1 MSPLWMVVSAA
12 AAATTTYT
20 ISNVAQVYWLSNS
33 TMSLYGQFVFFLAA
47 VSVSSLSLLAVHALR
62 ARDVRILL
70 PDHDERQRR
79 LFFCTLCR
87 SRPAVVSNASMLND
101 SWRTPQTA
109 LPPFSFTFGA
119 MTQTELLFLM
129 GLSNATASILQWYST
144 PPTREPPLLNSVIP
158 CLAVVFSVPLSKW
171 WLRDQKRYSAI
182 APLLSFFAIA
192 LGCVVSLLPAMIAGD
207 GLGGGESQR
216 DLFLWTLVN
225 IASQLPSAGS
235 LVLIQAYL
243 MRSDALA
250 SASGADEAALVNNK
264 ITAVLRFVLYNQI
277 GVAFG
282 IACLWWLDIVPWF
295 GSEDLASLR
304 EGVSFAFSCSLGMS
318 ASPNCAPLVPLWA
331 LLGVAPYT
339 IYLACIALISADSAV
354 FGNVVQVVQTIM
366 QSAFFLIPGTNP
378 NASATP
384 VWSTLVS
391 VTLSI
396 GGVAYYKAWESA
408 QGDHAIKTPPF
419 PGALNDAT
427 EDDSARAKLLD
438 GGVNS

>member
-1 MSPLWMVVSAA
+1 MSPLWVVVSAA
-12 AAATTTYT
+12 ATSCIAYT
-20 ISNVAQVYWLSNS
+20 VSNVAQVYWLNNS
-33 TMSLYGQFVFFLAA
+33 SMSLYGQFIFFLCA
-47 VSVSSLSLLAVHALR
+47 VSISSLTLLAVHALR
-62 ARDVRILL
+62 VRDVRILL

-87 SRPAVVSNASMLND
+87 SRPATALTDALLLDD
-101 SWRTPQTA
+101 SALAPPQA
-109 LPPFSFTFGA
+109 PLPPFAFRFAA

-129 GLSNATASILQWYST
+129 GLSNAAASILQWYST

-158 CLAVVFSVPLSKW
+158 CLAVVFSVPLSKV
-171 WLRDQKRYSAI
+171 WLADRKKYGTV

-192 LGCVVSLLPAMIAGD
+192 LGCVVSLLPATLAGD
-207 GLGGGESQR
+207 ALGGGESQR

-250 SASGADEAALVNNK
+250 AASGADAAALVTNK
-264 ITAVLRFVLYNQI
+264 ITSVLRFVLYNQM

-304 EGVSFAFSCSLGMS
+304 DGVSFAFSCSLGLS
-318 ASPNCAPLVPLWA
+318 SSPSCAPLVPLWA

-339 IYLACIALISADSAV
+339 VYLSCIALIAADSAV
-354 FGNVVQVVQTIM
+354 FGNVVQVVQTIL
-366 QSAFFLIPGTNP
+366 QSSFFLIPGTNP
-378 NASATP
+378 NAAATP

-391 VTLSI
+391 VALSI
-396 GGVAYYKAWESA
+396 GGVAYYKVWESA
-408 QGDHAIKTPPF
+408 QGDDAIKTPTY
-419 PGALNDAT
+419 PGGAAENDVGASDHTREQLLN
-427 EDDSARAKLLD
+427 
-438 GGVNS
+438 